1 MPTCCFFFFF
11 SSRRRHTICA
21 LVTGVQTCALPIC
34 RSSRRSDPAMSELAI
49 ALNDL
54 YRMVT
59 KATPESVFRV
69 ETSENDVDLV
79 AKDGSLLSVIR
90 LDGMLT
96 LIGNDEF
103 YGFTK
108 VDEGTE
114 RHVPGV
120 LDNIRQIGRAHV

>member
-1 MPTCCFFFFF
+1 
-11 SSRRRHTICA
+11 
-21 LVTGVQTCALPIC
+21 
-34 RSSRRSDPAMSELAI
+34 
-49 ALNDL
+49 
-54 YRMVT
+54 MVT

-79 AKDGSLLSVIR
+79 AKDGTLLSVIR

-96 LIGNDEF
+96 LLGNDEI

-120 LDNIRQIGRAHV
+120 LDNIRLAMVPYFSKGEKSGHELEAMFRRKPHLSRDMIRLSLQQAKRNARITVLDLADNIK

>member
-1 MPTCCFFFFF
+1 
-11 SSRRRHTICA
+11 
-21 LVTGVQTCALPIC
+21 
-34 RSSRRSDPAMSELAI
+34 
-49 ALNDL
+49 
-54 YRMVT
+54 MVT

-120 LDNIRQIGRAHV
+120 LDNIRLALVPYFSKGEKSGHALEAMFRRDPHLSRDLIRIRSEERRVGKECVSTCRYRWSPSH